1 MSILNKYRSIA
12 NEGIFDGILDKIKKA
27 REEAKEDQLTSDK
40 FIERIKSSK
49 GPYTSQSLPNK
60 YKKVFAVSK
69 QQDIINYLISSDK
82 NLNEY
87 DFVGLANNLKV
98 VFTQTCESLK
108 AGKDQDDLNASASK
122 KIVAAFKQHGQNS
135 LSKSFIG
142 NSKLNLIDDYYYRLE
157 ISNYEGNV
165 PETIESI
172 AVEKT
177 VKDLTSKL
185 AKTIT
190 SKRNEIVKAAG
201 IIFKTD
207 DEARRKYSED
217 VYETATD
224 ITFYPISLAD
234 TLYLFLEEISESYTN
249 VFKYLYH
256 CTLTVSNEGLLDF
269 LFKKKN
275 DITIDDLYKQIAS
288 SKEAIKEN
296 RLDNKYGKVFTT
308 SDFNRYKSAFLAAN
322 SNLNNFKFK
331 EIASSTIA
339 EIPKGIKRISDPDT
353 DNSAYTDSLN
363 LVLKVLEKHFKERR
377 SPLFL
382 GNCFLFY
389 TYDGYDSILLDST
402 SLKEEDIS
410 DVVYCPPSIAE
421 VKSLAK
427 QLYEGYIN
435 FRKVASEVVKL
446 SEQASKKLKTNEY
459 YDEYQS
465 YVYNDGFWH
474 KEFLDFIKTI
484 EYNYTNVLKFLA
496 DCVVTDAVSKEAY
509 SLEDGEETVTEEV
522 QPELTETDE
531 TAENSS
537 DENVETSEGM
547 EETSGGDSEENTE
560 SDLSVSGQEDSEVD
574 STSQQE
580 TGAPAE
586 EPFQE
591 EREVEL
597 DDPDVEKQDIIKY
610 LSALLGDDVS
620 ELTLFS
626 AGEVNRPL
634 YHVSMNPNVKIFSP
648 KVSSRTLSSEDRSV
662 PRVSTSTSLVGC
674 LNGYQSMFTDM
685 AGRERKNFTGLYT
698 VYELPYQY
706 AVKPSKKLLS
716 DVESSDEYWL
726 VSWKKETYSIKPNT
740 VCEFTIPQVQ
750 TTYGSDGED
759 QRVTMFLKVLGE
771 SLYLTH
777 DIKLVKGYY
786 EITLRNYDYDYPLEN
801 NNKIEVREI
810 TENDYNKVTSLSIM
824 IKKKG

>member
-1 MSILNKYRSIA
+1 MSILK
-12 NEGIFDGILDKIKKA
+12 
-27 REEAKEDQLTSDK
+27 
-40 FIERIKSSK
+40 
-49 GPYTSQSLPNK
+49 K
-60 YKKVFAVSK
+60 YK
-69 QQDIINYLISSDK
+69 
-82 NLNEY
+82 
-87 DFVGLANNLKV
+87 
-98 VFTQTCESLK
+98 
-108 AGKDQDDLNASASK
+108 
-122 KIVAAFKQHGQNS
+122 
-135 LSKSFIG
+135 
-142 NSKLNLIDDYYYRLE
+142 
-157 ISNYEGNV
+157 
-165 PETIESI
+165 SI
-172 AVEKT
+172 
-177 VKDLTSKL
+177 
-185 AKTIT
+185 
-190 SKRNEIVKAAG
+190 
-201 IIFKTD
+201 
-207 DEARRKYSED
+207 
-217 VYETATD
+217 
-224 ITFYPISLAD
+224 
-234 TLYLFLEEISESYTN
+234 
-249 VFKYLYH
+249 
-256 CTLTVSNEGLLDF
+256 SNEGVFDI
-269 LFKKKN
+269 FKKTPTVEELLKLVLNANELKSVESIDN
-275 DITIDDLYKQIAS
+275 DYGRLFVNYDYKIYKPLIVKQN
-288 SKEAIKEN
+288 EN
-296 RLDNKYGKVFTT
+296 LKG
-308 SDFNRYKSAFLAAN
+308 
-322 SNLNNFKFK
+322 FKFK
-331 EIASSTIA
+331 ELVKDIVNTIPSSL
-339 EIPKGIKRISDPDT
+339 KRINDEDSDNTVYSD
-353 DNSAYTDSLN
+353 SAN
-363 LVLKVLEKHFKERR
+363 AVMKVLGKYFKDGK
-377 SPLFL
+377 SPIFL
-382 GNCFLFY
+382 GNTFLFY
-389 TYDGYDSILLDST
+389 NYNKDSGINTDHAT
-402 SLKEEDIS
+402 LKESDEVDKIYLPPSIS
-410 DVVYCPPSIAE
+410 DVKA
-421 VKSLAK
+421 LAK
-427 QLYEGYIN
+427 DLYNTYKSFEKEIN
-435 FRKVASEVVKL
+435 EAILLAKS
-446 SEQASKKLKTNEY
+446 SDKKFKDADGY
-459 YDEYQS
+459 YDFND
-465 YVYNDGFWH
+465 YVYPLSFWFDGINDFV
-474 KEFLDFIKTI
+474 KIMKN
-484 EYNYTNVLKFLA
+484 NYTMMLKFLSN
-496 DCVVTDAVSKEAY
+496 CVDTNTVSKEAY

-522 QPELTETDE
+522 QPELTETDA

-580 TGAPAE
+580 TGAPTE

-597 DDPDVEKQDIIKY
+597 DDPEAEKQEIIEY
-610 LSALLGDDVS
+610 LSALLGDTVS

-662 PRVSTSTSLVGC
+662 PRVSTSTSLIGC

-726 VSWKKETYSIKPNT
+726 VSWKKETYSIRPNT

-801 NNKIEVREI
+801 NNKIEVKEI

>member
-40 FIERIKSSK
+40 FIERIKASK

-60 YKKVFAVSK
+60 YKKVFTVSK

-87 DFVGLANNLKV
+87 DFVGLANNLKA
-98 VFTQTCESLK
+98 VFTQTCEDLK
-108 AGKDQDDLNASASK
+108 AGKDEDDLNAIASK
-122 KIVAAFKQHGQNS
+122 KIEAAFKQHGRDG
-135 LSKSFIG
+135 LSKPFIG
-142 NSKLNLIDDYYYRLE
+142 NAKLNLIEDYYYRLE
-157 ISNYEGNV
+157 ISGYDGNV

-201 IIFKTD
+201 IIFKLN
-207 DEARRKYSED
+207 DEANRKYSE

-234 TLYLFLEEISESYTN
+234 TLYLFLEEISESYTS

-256 CTLTVSNEGLLDF
+256 CTLTVS
-269 LFKKKN
+269 
-275 DITIDDLYKQIAS
+275 
-288 SKEAIKEN
+288 
-296 RLDNKYGKVFTT
+296 
-308 SDFNRYKSAFLAAN
+308 
-322 SNLNNFKFK
+322 
-331 EIASSTIA
+331 
-339 EIPKGIKRISDPDT
+339 
-353 DNSAYTDSLN
+353 
-363 LVLKVLEKHFKERR
+363 
-377 SPLFL
+377 
-382 GNCFLFY
+382 
-389 TYDGYDSILLDST
+389 
-402 SLKEEDIS
+402 
-410 DVVYCPPSIAE
+410 
-421 VKSLAK
+421 
-427 QLYEGYIN
+427 
-435 FRKVASEVVKL
+435 SE
-446 SEQASKKLKTNEY
+446 S
-459 YDEYQS
+459 
-465 YVYNDGFWH
+465 
-474 KEFLDFIKTI
+474 
-484 EYNYTNVLKFLA
+484 
-496 DCVVTDAVSKEAY
+496 Y

-531 TAENSS
+531 TTEISS
-537 DENVETSEGM
+537 DENVETSEGV

-574 STSQQE
+574 PTSQQE
-580 TGAPAE
+580 TGAPTE

-597 DDPDVEKQDIIKY
+597 DDPEVEKQEIIEY
-610 LSALLGDDVS
+610 LSALLGDTVS

-634 YHVSMNPNVKIFSP
+634 YHVSMNPNVRIFSP

-662 PRVSTSTSLVGC
+662 PRVSTSTSLIGC

-716 DVESSDEYWL
+716 DVETSDEYWL
-726 VSWKKETYSIKPNT
+726 VSWKKETYSIRPNT

-777 DIKLVKGYY
+777 DVKLVKGYY
-786 EITLRNYDYDYPLEN
+786 EITLRNYDYNYPLEN
-801 NNKIEVREI
+801 NNKIEVKEI

>member
-40 FIERIKSSK
+40 FIERIKASK

-60 YKKVFAVSK
+60 YKKVFAVNK

-87 DFVGLANNLKV
+87 DFVGLANNLKT
-98 VFTQTCESLK
+98 VFIQTCEDLK
-108 AGKDQDDLNASASK
+108 ASKDQDALNAGASK
-122 KIVAAFKQHGQNS
+122 KIVAAFKQHGKDG

-142 NSKLNLIDDYYYRLE
+142 NAKLNLIDDYYYRLE
-157 ISNYEGNV
+157 ISKHEGNI

-190 SKRNEIVKAAG
+190 SKRDEIIKAAG
-201 IIFKTD
+201 IIFKSD
-207 DEARRKYSED
+207 DEARRKYPED
-217 VYETATD
+217 IYETATD

-234 TLYLFLEEISESYTN
+234 TLYLFLEEISESYTS

-256 CTLTVSNEGLLDF
+256 CTLTVS
-269 LFKKKN
+269 
-275 DITIDDLYKQIAS
+275 S
-288 SKEAIKEN
+288 
-296 RLDNKYGKVFTT
+296 
-308 SDFNRYKSAFLAAN
+308 
-322 SNLNNFKFK
+322 
-331 EIASSTIA
+331 
-339 EIPKGIKRISDPDT
+339 
-353 DNSAYTDSLN
+353 
-363 LVLKVLEKHFKERR
+363 
-377 SPLFL
+377 
-382 GNCFLFY
+382 
-389 TYDGYDSILLDST
+389 
-402 SLKEEDIS
+402 
-410 DVVYCPPSIAE
+410 
-421 VKSLAK
+421 
-427 QLYEGYIN
+427 
-435 FRKVASEVVKL
+435 
-446 SEQASKKLKTNEY
+446 
-459 YDEYQS
+459 
-465 YVYNDGFWH
+465 
-474 KEFLDFIKTI
+474 
-484 EYNYTNVLKFLA
+484 
-496 DCVVTDAVSKEAY
+496 EAY
-509 SLEDGEETVTEEV
+509 SLEDGEETLTEEV

-531 TAENSS
+531 TTEISG
-537 DENVETSEGM
+537 DENIETSE
-547 EETSGGDSEENTE
+547 EVAETSGEDSEDTTE
-560 SDLSVSGQEDSEVD
+560 SDLSVTGQEDTEVD
-574 STSQQE
+574 QSSQQE
-580 TGAPAE
+580 SGEPAE

-597 DDPDVEKQDIIKY
+597 DDPEAEKQEIIVY

-626 AGEVNRPL
+626 AGEINRPL

-662 PRVSTSTSLVGC
+662 PRVSTATSLIGC
-674 LNGYQSMFTDM
+674 LNGYQSLFTDM
-685 AGRERKNFTGLYT
+685 AGRARKNFTGLYT

-706 AVKPSKKLLS
+706 AVKPSKKLLT
-716 DVESSDEYWL
+716 DVETSDEYWL
-726 VSWKKETYSIKPNT
+726 VSWKKETYSIRPNT

-777 DIKLVKGYY
+777 DTKLVKGYY
-786 EITLRNYDYDYPLEN
+786 EITLRNYNYDYPLEN
-801 NNKIEVREI
+801 NNKIEVKEI

>member
-40 FIERIKSSK
+40 FIERIKLSK
-49 GPYTSQSLPNK
+49 GPYTFRSLPNK

-82 NLNEY
+82 ILNEY
-87 DFVGLANNLKV
+87 DFVGLANNLKT
-98 VFTQTCESLK
+98 VFTQACEDLK
-108 AGKDQDDLNASASK
+108 AGKDEDDLNASASK
-122 KIVAAFKQHGQNS
+122 KIVAAFKQHDKNG

-142 NSKLNLIDDYYYRLE
+142 NSKLNLIDDHFYRLE
-157 ISNYEGNV
+157 INGYDSNV
-165 PETIESI
+165 PETIDSI

-185 AKTIT
+185 TKTIT

-207 DEARRKYSED
+207 DEAKRKYSED
-217 VYETATD
+217 VYEKATD

-234 TLYLFLEEISESYTN
+234 TLYLFLEEISESYTS

-256 CTLTVSNEGLLDF
+256 CTLTVS
-269 LFKKKN
+269 
-275 DITIDDLYKQIAS
+275 
-288 SKEAIKEN
+288 
-296 RLDNKYGKVFTT
+296 
-308 SDFNRYKSAFLAAN
+308 
-322 SNLNNFKFK
+322 
-331 EIASSTIA
+331 
-339 EIPKGIKRISDPDT
+339 
-353 DNSAYTDSLN
+353 
-363 LVLKVLEKHFKERR
+363 
-377 SPLFL
+377 
-382 GNCFLFY
+382 
-389 TYDGYDSILLDST
+389 
-402 SLKEEDIS
+402 
-410 DVVYCPPSIAE
+410 
-421 VKSLAK
+421 
-427 QLYEGYIN
+427 
-435 FRKVASEVVKL
+435 SE
-446 SEQASKKLKTNEY
+446 S
-459 YDEYQS
+459 
-465 YVYNDGFWH
+465 
-474 KEFLDFIKTI
+474 
-484 EYNYTNVLKFLA
+484 
-496 DCVVTDAVSKEAY
+496 Y

-537 DENVETSEGM
+537 DENVETSEEM
-547 EETSGGDSEENTE
+547 EETSGGDSDEDTE

-580 TGAPAE
+580 TGAPTE

-591 EREVEL
+591 EREVKL
-597 DDPDVEKQDIIKY
+597 DDPEVEKQEIIEY
-610 LSALLGDDVS
+610 LSALLGDAVS

-634 YHVSMNPNVKIFSP
+634 YHVSMNPNVRIFSP

-662 PRVSTSTSLVGC
+662 PRVSTSTSLIGC
-674 LNGYQSMFTDM
+674 LNGYQSIFTDM

-716 DVESSDEYWL
+716 DVETSDEYWL
-726 VSWKKETYSIKPNT
+726 VSWKKETYSIRPNT

-801 NNKIEVREI
+801 NNKIEVKEI

>member
-1 MSILNKYRSIA
+1 MSILTKYRSIA

-87 DFVGLANNLKV
+87 DFVGLANNLKT
-98 VFTQTCESLK
+98 VFIQTCEDLK
-108 AGKDQDDLNASASK
+108 AGKDQDALNASASK
-122 KIVAAFKQHGQNS
+122 KIVAAFKQHGKDG

-142 NSKLNLIDDYYYRLE
+142 NAKLNLIDDYYYRLE
-157 ISNYEGNV
+157 ISKHEGNV

-190 SKRNEIVKAAG
+190 SKRNDIVKAAG
-201 IIFKTD
+201 IIFKSD
-207 DEARRKYSED
+207 DEARRKYPED
-217 VYETATD
+217 IYETATD

-234 TLYLFLEEISESYTN
+234 TLYLFLEEISESYTS

-256 CTLTVSNEGLLDF
+256 CTLTVS
-269 LFKKKN
+269 
-275 DITIDDLYKQIAS
+275 S
-288 SKEAIKEN
+288 
-296 RLDNKYGKVFTT
+296 
-308 SDFNRYKSAFLAAN
+308 
-322 SNLNNFKFK
+322 
-331 EIASSTIA
+331 
-339 EIPKGIKRISDPDT
+339 
-353 DNSAYTDSLN
+353 
-363 LVLKVLEKHFKERR
+363 
-377 SPLFL
+377 
-382 GNCFLFY
+382 
-389 TYDGYDSILLDST
+389 
-402 SLKEEDIS
+402 
-410 DVVYCPPSIAE
+410 
-421 VKSLAK
+421 
-427 QLYEGYIN
+427 
-435 FRKVASEVVKL
+435 
-446 SEQASKKLKTNEY
+446 
-459 YDEYQS
+459 
-465 YVYNDGFWH
+465 
-474 KEFLDFIKTI
+474 
-484 EYNYTNVLKFLA
+484 
-496 DCVVTDAVSKEAY
+496 EAY

-522 QPELTETDE
+522 QPELTETDD
-531 TAENSS
+531 TTENSS
-537 DENVETSEGM
+537 EENVETTE
-547 EETSGGDSEENTE
+547 EVAETSGEDSENTTE
-560 SDLSVSGQEDSEVD
+560 SDLSVTGQEDTEVD
-574 STSQQE
+574 QSSQQE
-580 TGAPAE
+580 SGEPTE
-586 EPFQE
+586 KPFQE

-597 DDPDVEKQDIIKY
+597 DDPEAEKQEIIEY
-610 LSALLGDDVS
+610 LSALLGDAVS

-662 PRVSTSTSLVGC
+662 PRVSTSTSLIGC

-685 AGRERKNFTGLYT
+685 AGRARKNFTGLYT

-716 DVESSDEYWL
+716 DVETSDEYWL

-777 DIKLVKGYY
+777 DTKLVKGYY
-786 EITLRNYDYDYPLEN
+786 EITLRNYGYDYPLEN
-801 NNKIEVREI
+801 NNKIEVKEI